1 MARRLNSEE
10 ARQTLAAQVATQA
23 AEIHRRYG
31 PEIGWAELSRL
42 LEDRNCVRYPCEIRF
57 DSAPLLPGEFA
68 HPVPKGREPDDGFII
83 YVHPAFETQ
92 LDRVSYLVLH
102 QLVWVNFG
110 VSAEADDAETFGA
123 LALGL
128 AKEEYYSA
136 LCELAGQLGGDEL
149 V

>member
-1 MARRLNSEE
+1 MARRLESEE
-10 ARQTLAAQVATQA
+10 VRQALSAQVATQG

-31 PEIGWAELSRL
+31 PEIGWDELMRL
-42 LEDRNCVRYPCEIRF
+42 LEDRSCVRYPCEIRF
-57 DSAPLLPGEFA
+57 DAAPLLPGEFA
-68 HPVPKGREPDDGFII
+68 HPVPKGNDPAEGYII
-83 YVHPAFETQ
+83 YVHPAYCNQ
-92 LDRVSYLVLH
+92 LGRVAYLVLH

-110 VSAEADDAETFGA
+110 ASAGADDAEAFGA